1 MRFLTFI
8 LLLLCF
14 VSCDYF
20 HSKQQNHDPILAE
33 AEGKILRLSEV
44 KNIFFA
50 GMTAEDSLEL
60 LKNYIYTWASKCVM
74 AAKAEQV
81 LNKQQLD
88 VAKELNDYRMAL
100 LAYRYETFRLQQ
112 ELDTLVCNDELLTY
126 YEQNSLALSVALPPR
141 ARVVYI
147 KARHT
152 AEKLNTLRAALSENR
167 DRQYLDSLCMAMDV
181 QPDYMGNRWLDID
194 EIPDILPFSKDQ
206 CNFAVRNNLSVVE
219 ERKSGYI
226 HFLGLREVKRRPDY
240 PPIAQLKEQFYST
253 IINQRRMDL
262 LKKIEKDV
270 YNDALDNQR
279 LKIYIN
285 E

>member
-8 LLLLCF
+8 FLLLCL

-20 HSKQQNHDPILAE
+20 HSKQQNNDPILAE
-33 AEGKILRLSEV
+33 VESRVLRLSEV

-60 LKNYIYTWASKCVM
+60 LKNYVYTWASKCVM

-81 LNKQQLD
+81 LSKQQLD
-88 VAKELNDYRMAL
+88 VSKELNDYRMAL
-100 LAYRYETFRLQQ
+100 LAYRYEMFYLRQ
-112 ELDTLVCNDELLTY
+112 ELDTLVSNDELLTY
-126 YEQNSLALSVALPPR
+126 YEQNAPPPPVTLSPS

-147 KARHT
+147 KIRQT
-152 AEKLNTLRAALSENR
+152 AKELNTLRAALSENR
-167 DRQYLDSLCMAMDV
+167 DRQYLDSLCLAISV
-181 QPDYMGNRWLDID
+181 QPDYVGNRWLDVD

-206 CNFAVRNNLSVVE
+206 CNFAIRNNLSML
-219 ERKSGYI
+219 ERSRGGYI
-226 HFLGLREVKRRPDY
+226 HLLGLREVKRRPDY
-240 PPIAQLKEQFYST
+240 PPIMQLKEQYYNT
-253 IINQRRMDL
+253 IVNQRRMEL

-270 YNDALDNQR
+270 YNEALDNQR